1 LGIQSTI
8 HLVYVRYY
16 NDPEDGYP
24 FGSYHTI
31 FRNVNMRHLHRLNDN
46 DFKKKVCKIMDKKY
60 KETAENFAGTSEVQ
74 IMHGSEY
81 YETYEDRFGEV
92 AEGDKTL
99 FNDYGQLWNT
109 RQGFKYDFNEQITNK
124 YKPERIHDN

>member
-1 LGIQSTI
+1 
-8 HLVYVRYY
+8 
-16 NDPEDGYP
+16 
-24 FGSYHTI
+24 
-31 FRNVNMRHLHRLNDN
+31 MRHLHRLNDN